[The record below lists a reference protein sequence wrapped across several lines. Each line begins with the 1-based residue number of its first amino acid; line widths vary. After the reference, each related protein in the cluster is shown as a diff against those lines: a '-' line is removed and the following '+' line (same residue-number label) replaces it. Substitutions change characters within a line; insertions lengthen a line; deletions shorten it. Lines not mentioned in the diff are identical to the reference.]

1 LPFAYCATAEEVEDA
16 SLVVPR
22 CMWWSYV
29 LNVIL
34 GILMLIVMLFGI
46 GNLDDALNS
55 TAPYLNLFRNTG
67 STGMALALSII
78 LFLLILSGNITALAT
93 ASRELWAFSRDRGF
107 PFSQWISRV
116 RYSILRLT
124 HFTASLLDGSVESKL
139 ILIQDE
145 P

>member
-1 LPFAYCATAEEVEDA
+1 MPFAYRAIAEEVEDA

-55 TAPYLNLFRNTG
+55 TAPYLNLFRNAG

-116 RYSILRLT
+116 LLVCCKTNENPWHADFQILHPNLRYKTVR
-124 HFTASLLDGSVESKL
+124 
-139 ILIQDE
+139 
-145 P
+145 

>member
-1 LPFAYCATAEEVEDA
+1 MPFAYRAIAEEVEDA

-93 ASRELWAFSRDRGF
+93 ASRELWAFSRDRISVLSVD
-107 PFSQWISRV
+107 FSRKIFNS
-116 RYSILRLT
+116 
-124 HFTASLLDGSVESKL
+124 SLNSFHSLYPRWLGG
-139 ILIQDE
+139 I
-145 P
+145 

>member
-1 LPFAYCATAEEVEDA
+1 
-16 SLVVPR
+16 
-22 CMWWSYV
+22 MWWSYV

-93 ASRELWAFSRDRGF
+93 ASRELWAFSRDRISVLSVD
-107 PFSQWISRV
+107 FSRKIFNS
-116 RYSILRLT
+116 
-124 HFTASLLDGSVESKL
+124 SLNSFHSLYPRWLGG
-139 ILIQDE
+139 I
-145 P
+145 